1 VCSLMA
7 LLSMFYLQAV
17 RMHSRHLETESNQR
31 WRRNEA
37 KKLIDT
43 DVTIATTESEPKFL
57 SLLKTNTGVGYV
69 NKASNRIG
77 VLAAPGSVGEALFES
92 LNEAMRGVDA
102 LKGKFE
108 LVLQHSAP
116 PYGYGKNHGFDKF
129 IRLVITPMEFSVW
142 DAGTSLLGT
151 NFENELNSMHVA
163 SVTRQ
168 FIRWHCR
175 LSHVSA
181 HTPLLTVLS
190 TNLKN
195 DLESEVQ
202 KIFRFVL
209 GDDDFIRYRS
219 ILSFDISS
227 NKAMERLSNL
237 FVELDYK
244 KFHSKISQQSIN
256 NAIIDELKTTNN
268 LSGWPCLSLW
278 NVYGASENNSFPNLL
293 AGSLVPNC
301 KANSSKCFV
310 KRDICED
317 SGKAH
322 CD

>member
-1 VCSLMA
+1 MA
-7 LLSMFYLQAV
+7 LLSMFYFQAV
-17 RMHSRHLETESNQR
+17 RMRSRHLQTESNQR
-31 WRRNEA
+31 RRRNEA
-37 KKLIDT
+37 NKSFDT
-43 DVTIATTESEPKFL
+43 DMTIVATESELQFL
-57 SLLKTNTGVGYV
+57 SLLKSNTGVGYV

-77 VLAAPGSVGEALFES
+77 VLATPGSVGQALFEI
-92 LNEAMRGVDA
+92 LNEAMRGADS
-102 LKGKFE
+102 LKGKYQ

-129 IRLVITPMEFSVW
+129 IRIVITPMKFNVW
-142 DAGTSLLGT
+142 DTGTSLLGT
-151 NFENELNSMHVA
+151 NFDNELASIQVDVA

-195 DLESEVQ
+195 HLDSEVQ
-202 KIFRFVL
+202 KILRFVL

-227 NKAMERLSNL
+227 NKAMERLSNI

-244 KFHSKISQQSIN
+244 KFYSKISQQSIN
-256 NAIIDELKTTNN
+256 ISIIDELKTTND
-268 LSGWPCLSLW
+268 LSVWPCLSLW
-278 NVYGASENNSFPNLL
+278 NVYSASENNSFPNLL

-301 KANSSKCFV
+301 KTSTSKCFV
-310 KRDICED
+310 KKDICEE
-317 SGKAH
+317 SGKGH